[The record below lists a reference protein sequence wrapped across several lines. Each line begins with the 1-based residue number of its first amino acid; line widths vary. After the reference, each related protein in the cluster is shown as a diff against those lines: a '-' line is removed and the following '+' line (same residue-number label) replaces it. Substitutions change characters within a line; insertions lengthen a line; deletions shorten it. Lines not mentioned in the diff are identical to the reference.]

1 MSYFNNPHQEE
12 VFESVVFPKV
22 KRQLLPE
29 DHPIIIITLYPPVM
43 VRKQMTEEMIEIMVY
58 RDENQLNEYQEINR
72 LNDEYDKSKD
82 KEIRK
87 LVRSLD
93 QGVHFISR
101 HRIFEEDSKK
111 VYQWFKDK
119 SGQMLGLNT
128 TVVYR
133 VDGE

>member
-43 VRKQMTEEMIEIMVY
+43 VR
-58 RDENQLNEYQEINR
+58 NQLNEYQEINR